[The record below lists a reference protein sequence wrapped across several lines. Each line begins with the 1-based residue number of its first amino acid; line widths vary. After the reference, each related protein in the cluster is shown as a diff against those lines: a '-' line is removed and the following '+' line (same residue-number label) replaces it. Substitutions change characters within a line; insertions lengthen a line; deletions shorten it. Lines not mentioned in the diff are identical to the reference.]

1 MLILPP
7 GASDLRRVHCA
18 FVSEDEVQAVADH
31 WRNQGTPTYDED
43 ILRPRDEDEEGGGDE
58 PEIKVPM
65 DKYEKAVALVL
76 SSRRCSVSW
85 VQRQL
90 AVGYN
95 VAARMVEKMERDGI
109 VGAPKGPGKDREVLG

>member
-7 GASDLRRVHCA
+7 GSSDLRRVHCA
-18 FVSEDEVQAVADH
+18 YVSEDEVQAVTDH
-31 WRNQGTPTYDED
+31 WRKQGTPTYDEE
-43 ILRPRDEDEEGGGDE
+43 ILKPRDEESDDGPEET
-58 PEIKVPM
+58 EIKVPM

-76 SSRRCSVSW
+76 SSRRASVSW

-109 VGAPKGPGKDREVLG
+109 VGPPKGPGKDREVIG

>member
-1 MLILPP
+1 
-7 GASDLRRVHCA
+7 VHCA
-18 FVSEDEVQAVADH
+18 FVSEDEVQAVTDH
-31 WRNQGTPTYDED
+31 WREQGTPTYDED
-43 ILRPRDEDEEGGGDE
+43 ILRPREEGEDGVE
-58 PEIKVPM
+58 EIEIKVPM

-95 VAARMVEKMERDGI
+95 VAARMVEKMEREGI
-109 VGAPKGPGKDREVLG
+109 VGPPKGPGKDREVLG